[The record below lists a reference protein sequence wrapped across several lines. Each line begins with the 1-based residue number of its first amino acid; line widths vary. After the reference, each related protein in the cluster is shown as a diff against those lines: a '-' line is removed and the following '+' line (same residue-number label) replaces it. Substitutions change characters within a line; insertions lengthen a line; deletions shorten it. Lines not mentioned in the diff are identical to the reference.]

1 MQTVDKDKKSGVEY
15 HGYEEYQNR
24 VKKLEEIRALGV
36 DPYPH
41 AYQNTHTIK
50 DVLSNYTDEEE
61 IGSFDEAKEKRTD
74 HVKVSGRMVLH
85 RCMGKNIFGAI
96 QEDGERIQVL
106 FNKEVTTVQ
115 GLQGEEITSH
125 KFLEKKVD
133 LGDIIGVEGHL
144 FRTNKGEMTVFATEV
159 TLLTKSLLPLPDK
172 HSGLVDKEARYRK
185 RWLDMIAN
193 KEVIETFKMR
203 SKITSLLRKY
213 LEDAGFVGVET
224 PILESL
230 YGGAQAKPFTTHLNA
245 LKKDLFLRIAT
256 ELPLKKL
263 LVGGMPKVYQ
273 IGKIFR
279 NEGIDATHNPEF
291 TSVEFY
297 ASYWDYK
304 DMMRFTEGL
313 YSFLAMELFGT
324 TEIGERLCRSGK
336 THQIDVKAPWIRMTM
351 KEAIKTYGGYDV
363 DKMSEEEMTKELK
376 EKSMISHDKLKRAV
390 RGNLIA
396 YMFEEFAESSLIQP
410 HFITDHPIETTPLCK
425 LHREEAQAKE
435 GIVERFEAFMLGM
448 EACNAYSELN
458 DPLLQRKLLEEQQ
471 RHLEGGDEE
480 ASPLDEEFV
489 ESICQGMPPCAG
501 NGIGIDRLV
510 MLFANETSIRDV
522 LFFPMMR

>member
-1 MQTVDKDKKSGVEY
+1 MITDKENKIEY
-15 HGYEEYQNR
+15 HEYEEYKNR
-24 VKKLEEIRALGV
+24 LRKLEKIRELGV

-41 AYQNTHTIK
+41 SYENTHSIA
-50 DVLSNYTDEEE
+50 DVLEGYTDENEVGTFE
-61 IGSFDEAKEKRTD
+61 DGKEKRSD
-74 HVKVSGRMVLH
+74 HVKASGRIVLH
-85 RCMGKNIFGAI
+85 RSMGKNIFASI
-96 QEDGERIQVL
+96 QEDGKRIQVL
-106 FNKEVTTVQ
+106 FNRDATKVHSLKEDA
-115 GLQGEEITSH
+115 EISAH
-125 KFLEKKVD
+125 KFLEKMTD

-144 FRTNKGEMTVFATEV
+144 FRTNKGELTIFASEV

-213 LEDAGFVGVET
+213 LEDAGFMGVET
-224 PILESL
+224 PILEGL

-263 LVGGMPKVYQ
+263 VVGGIPKVYQ

-304 DMMRFTEGL
+304 EMMRFTENL
-313 YSFLAMELFGT
+313 YTYLAMEIFGT
-324 TEIGERLCRSGK
+324 TAIGERKDRAGN

-351 KEAIKTYGGYDV
+351 KDAIKTYGGFDV
-363 DKMSEEEMTKELK
+363 DTMSEEDMKKVLK
-376 EKSMISHDKLKRAV
+376 EKTMIHPDKLKKAA

-396 YMFEEFAESSLIQP
+396 YMFEEFSESSLIQP
-410 HFITDHPIETTPLCK
+410 HFIIDHPIETTPLCK
-425 LHREEAQAKE
+425 LHRNEAEAKE

-458 DPLLQRKLLEEQQ
+458 DPILQRKLLEDQERQ
-471 RHLEGGDEE
+471 LEAGDDE
-480 ASPLDEEFV
+480 ASPLDEEFI

-510 MLFANETSIRDV
+510 MLFTGETSIRDV

>member
-1 MQTVDKDKKSGVEY
+1 MQMTNENKVEY
-15 HGYEEYQNR
+15 HEYEEYKNR
-24 VKKLEEIRALGV
+24 LRKLEEIRDLGV

-41 AYQNTHTIK
+41 KYENTHTIT
-50 DVLSNYTDEEE
+50 DVLGNYTEDDQV
-61 IGSFDEAKEKRTD
+61 GSFDDGKEKRSD
-74 HVKVSGRMVLH
+74 HVKASGRIVLH
-85 RCMGKNIFGAI
+85 RSMGKNIFASI

-106 FNKEVTTVQ
+106 FNRDVTKVH
-115 GLQGEEITSH
+115 GLKDDLDVTAH
-125 KFLEKKVD
+125 KFLEKMMD

-144 FRTNKGEMTVFATEV
+144 FRTKKGELTIFASEV

-172 HSGLVDKEARYRK
+172 HAGLVDKESRYRK

-193 KEVIETFKMR
+193 KDVIDTFKMR
-203 SKITSLLRKY
+203 SKITLLLRRY
-213 LEDAGFVGVET
+213 LEDAGFMGVET
-224 PILESL
+224 PVLESL

-263 LVGGMPKVYQ
+263 VVGGIPKVYQ

-304 DMMRFTEGL
+304 DMMRFTEDL
-313 YSFLAMELFGT
+313 YAHIAMEIFGT
-324 TEIGERLCRSGK
+324 TAIGERKDRKGNA
-336 THQIDVKAPWIRMTM
+336 HQMDLKAPWIRMTM
-351 KEAIKTYGGYDV
+351 KDAIKTYGKYDV
-363 DKMSEEEMTKELK
+363 DTMSDDDMKKELK
-376 EKSMISHDKLKRAV
+376 EKTMIHPDKLKKAV

-396 YMFEEFAESSLIQP
+396 YMFEEFSEESLIQP
-410 HFITDHPIETTPLCK
+410 HFIIDHPIETTPLCK
-425 LHREEAQAKE
+425 LHRNESDARE

-458 DPLLQRKLLEEQQ
+458 DPILQRKLLEDQQ
-471 RHLEGGDEE
+471 KQLDDGDDE
-480 ASPLDEEFV
+480 ASPLDEEFI
-489 ESICQGMPPCAG
+489 ESICQGMPPCSG

-510 MLFANETSIRDV
+510 MLFTDSHSIRDV